1 MKNKFNIKRKYI
13 DLKLVLLLAGFYALF
28 DLVLMAKTAYML
40 AFGRQR
46 MSSFSWSQF
55 LVDNLLF
62 DYIIVVSFMT
72 LIAIST
78 KRFLRKNYSWTK
90 IISIHI
96 LFSLL
101 IGIVIRLVVDLY
113 DIMIGKATFTEYDFE
128 KSLYG
133 FMYVIDLNFLIY
145 FAMVF
150 IIYTYYYVKEV
161 KKAEKKQ
168 GKLEAQLVNTRMKM
182 LSSQLQPHFL
192 FNTLNSIAV
201 LTDIDA
207 KKAKDTIADLSDF
220 LREILYDNDSNRIPL
235 EKELRILEFYL
246 NIIKI
251 RFSDHLRIAKE
262 IDYSLQSKLVPALLL
277 QPILENSI
285 KHGYDFNHTDLEIHV
300 KIYAEG
306 KTLIIKVE
314 NNGAPATVSH
324 GLLLKR
330 GMGLSNI
337 NDRLGNLY
345 GNDYFFEVRNKANG
359 KGVETMIKI
368 PIEN

>member
-1 MKNKFNIKRKYI
+1 MNKSYNLEKKYI
-13 DLKLVLLLAGFYALF
+13 DLKLILLLGGFYALF
-28 DLVLMAKTAYML
+28 DLVLIAKTAYMQV
-40 AFGRQR
+40 FG
-46 MSSFSWSQF
+46 MEKMEVFSWSRF
-55 LVDNLLF
+55 LIDNLLF
-62 DYIIVVSFMT
+62 DYIIVLSFMT

-90 IISIHI
+90 IISTHI

-101 IGIVIRLVVDLY
+101 IGMFIRLIVDLY
-113 DIMIGKATFTEYDFE
+113 YILLGRITFAEYDFE
-128 KSLYG
+128 RSIFR

-207 KKAKDTIADLSDF
+207 SKAKDTIADLSDF

-246 NIIKI
+246 NIIKV
-251 RFSDHLRIAKE
+251 RFTDHLKILTE
-262 IDYSLQSKLVPALLL
+262 IDESLLQKMVPALLL

-285 KHGYDFNHTDLEIHV
+285 KHGYDFNHTDLEILV
-300 KIYAEG
+300 KIYAEE
-306 KTLIIKVE
+306 KNLIIKVE
-314 NNGAPATVSH
+314 NDGAPVTVAH

-330 GMGLSNI
+330 GMGLANI
-337 NDRLGNLY
+337 NDRLNNLY
-345 GNDYFFEVRNKANG
+345 GNNYFFEVRNRNDGAG
-359 KGVETMIKI
+359 IETIIKI
-368 PIEN
+368 PLEN